1 MKRIRLFFTVM
12 VMLLASAS
20 AFAQNMTVS
29 GVVTDSND
37 VPLIGATVMVEGTQ
51 TGTSTDV
58 DGAFSLTAPKNGTLV
73 VSVIGYATKNIPVN
87 GQSFIAV
94 QLEEDAEFLDATI
107 VIGYG
112 SGQKIGNIVGSVA
125 TVSSDEIASRPSGNI
140 SDALQ
145 GKVAG
150 LQIFNSSGEPQSSVS
165 IKLRGTSSLNLSN
178 APLYILDGVPVSSS
192 VFSTLN
198 PQDIENISILKDA
211 SSTAIYGSRAAN
223 GVIYISTKKGKKGEK
238 ATVSV
243 RAQYG
248 VSTLTKYNFD
258 MMNAEEL
265 IRFEEICDPVT
276 TSTPEYQARKAFIL
290 GNNID
295 FDWLDY
301 LYDSAAPVM
310 QADASLRGATETT
323 NYYVSL
329 GYYSEEGT
337 YKYNS
342 GMDRFNIRANLDT
355 QIAKWL
361 KFGINLSLSYKKYS
375 TITTGWYSQ
384 SPILVAVTEL
394 PYRTPYEIIHNPDG
408 TISFGDVKQTYDW
421 NGTMDLHEYYKNTYN
436 NKDDFAIMGQTYFL
450 LTPMKGLTIRAA
462 QAIDAYDYTSQSVA
476 NPSFTPYTYRGR
488 TSRYFERYYQ
498 LSSTNT
504 IEYKTDINQ
513 DHFFTALLGHESL
526 YKNSRFFSATGTG
539 LTDDRLV
546 EFAATTDIESWD
558 GYTQE
563 SAFNSFFANFNYS
576 YRDRYFV
583 DASVRTDG
591 SSLFGRNHRYATFYS
606 VGGMWKAKNEAFLQD
621 AHWLNDLSLSVSYG
635 TTGNSGL
642 SSWYASQ
649 GLVGTGPKYNG
660 NAGWAL
666 AQVPNADLTWETVAT
681 LNVGLRARFF
691 DRFGVGVEFYDK
703 ASSDLLMEIPY
714 SGTTGHSGGWG
725 NIAAMTNRGV
735 DLEVDVDLIHTRNIY
750 WGVRA
755 NVNYNKNEITKL
767 YQGLDELA
775 FPDAGLK
782 YQVGKSSTLVYT
794 QIFGGVD
801 PLDGNPMWY
810 DLNGNLTKTFSNE
823 IMQFWGDDK
832 DATAAWSGGF
842 STNFSWKGL
851 GINAD
856 FSWVGDRWI
865 WMNEYYYTR
874 NPQNQL
880 FNSNFERKML
890 GIWQKPGDVTDIP
903 KYGTTFQFDT
913 SVYSNASFLRLKNLS
928 ISYSFPKA
936 LLEKTNAI
944 TGLKVYATARNLWTV
959 TGFEGYDPEVG
970 YSNGTAGLYPNSRQ
984 IVFGAEITF

>member
-87 GQSFIAV
+87 GQSFITV

-488 TSRYFERYYQ
+488 TTRYFERYYQ

-725 NIAAMTNRGV
+725 NIAAITNRGV
-735 DLEVDVDLIHTRNIY
+735 DLEGDVDLIHTRNIY

-801 PLDGNPMWY
+801 PLDGSPMWY

-890 GIWQKPGDVTDIP
+890 DIWQKPGDVTDIP

-936 LLEKTNAI
+936 LLEKTKAI

>member
-1 MKRIRLFFTVM
+1 MKKIKLFFMVM
-12 VMLLASAS
+12 AMLLASA
-20 AFAQNMTVS
+20 AANAQNMTVT

-37 VPLIGATVMVEGTQ
+37 VPVIGATVMVEGTQ

-58 DGAFSLTAPKNGTLV
+58 DGAFKISVPANGTLV
-73 VSVIGYATKNIPVN
+73 VSIIGYATETVPVE
-87 GQSFIAV
+87 GRSFIAV
-94 QLEEDAEFLDATI
+94 QVKEDAEFLDGTI

-112 SGQKIGNIVGSVA
+112 SGQKIGNIVGSVT
-125 TVSSDEIASRPSGNI
+125 TVSSSEIASRPSGNI

-198 PQDIENISILKDA
+198 PQDIENISVLKDA

-248 VSTLTKYNFD
+248 VSSLTKYNFD
-258 MMNAEEL
+258 MMSTEEL
-265 IRFEEICDPVT
+265 IRFEEMCDPVT
-276 TSTPEYQARKAFIL
+276 TSTPEYQARKAFLL
-290 GNNID
+290 GNNVS

-301 LYDSAAPVM
+301 LYNSSAPVL
-310 QADASLRGATETT
+310 QADASLRGATENT

-337 YKYNS
+337 YKHNS
-342 GMDRFNIRANLDT
+342 GMDRFNVRANLDT

-394 PYRTPYEIIHNPDG
+394 PYRTPYDYVYNPDG
-408 TISFGDVKQTYDW
+408 TISYGDVTQTYKW
-421 NGTMDLHEYYKNTYN
+421 NGTYDLHEYYKNNTN
-436 NKDDFAIMGQTYFL
+436 DRDEFALMGQTYFL
-450 LTPMKGLTIRAA
+450 LTPFKGLTIRAA
-462 QAIDAYDYTSQSVA
+462 QAIDAFDYTNQSVN
-476 NPSFTPYTYRGR
+476 NPSFTPYTGRGR
-488 TSRYFERYYQ
+488 TSRAFQRYYQ

-504 IEYKTDINQ
+504 IEYKTDINKE
-513 DHFFTALLGHESL
+513 HFFTALVGHESL
-526 YKNSRFFSATGTG
+526 YKHQRTFNATGTG
-539 LTDDRLV
+539 LTDDRLT
-546 EFAATTDIESWD
+546 EFESTTDISGWG
-558 GYTQE
+558 GYSE
-563 SAFNSFFANFNYS
+563 EAAFNSFFANFNYS
-576 YRDRYFV
+576 YFDRYFV

-591 SSLFGRNHRYATFYS
+591 SSLFGKNHRYATFYS
-606 VGGMWKAKNEAFLQD
+606 IGGLWKAKNEEFLKD

-660 NAGWAL
+660 NAGWGL

-681 LNVGLRARFF
+681 LNVGLHARFA
-691 DRFGVGVEFYDK
+691 DRVGVGIELYNK
-703 ASSDLLMEIPY
+703 ASSNLLMELPY

-725 NIAAMTNRGV
+725 NIAAMTNKGI
-735 DLEVDVDLIHTRNIY
+735 DLEIDIDLVHTRDVY

-775 FPDAGLK
+775 FPEAGLK
-782 YQVGKSSTLVYT
+782 YQVGKSSSLVYT
-794 QIFGGVD
+794 QIFAGVD
-801 PLDGNPMWY
+801 PMDGNPMWY
-810 DLNGNLTKTFSNE
+810 DLNGNKTKSFSND
-823 IMQFWGDDK
+823 IMQFWGNK
-832 DATAAWSGGF
+832 DSVAPWSGGF

-856 FSWVGDRWI
+856 FSWVGDRWV

-890 GIWQKPGDVTDIP
+890 DIWQKPGDITDIP
-903 KYGTTFQFDT
+903 RFGTTFNFDT

-928 ISYSFPKA
+928 ISYTFPKG
-936 LLEKTNAI
+936 LLEKTKAL

-959 TGFEGYDPEVG
+959 TEFEGYDPEVG
-970 YSNGTAGLYPNSRQ
+970 YSNGTQGLYPNSRQ

>member
-12 VMLLASAS
+12 VMLLVSAS
-20 AFAQNMTVS
+20 VLAQNMTVS

-58 DGAFSLTAPKNGTLV
+58 DGAFSISAPKNGTLV
-73 VSVIGYATKNIPVN
+73 VSVIGYATQSIPVN
-87 GQSFIAV
+87 GQSFITV

-248 VSTLTKYNFD
+248 ISTLTKYNFD

-276 TSTPEYQARKAFIL
+276 TGTPEYQARKAFLL
-290 GNNID
+290 GNNVD

-301 LYDSAAPVM
+301 LYDSSAPVV
-310 QADASLRGATETT
+310 QADASLRGATENT

-361 KFGINLSLSYKKYS
+361 KFGINLSLSYKQYS

-394 PYRTPYEIIHNPDG
+394 PYRTPYDFVYNPDG
-408 TISFGDVKQTYDW
+408 TLSYGDVNQTYEW
-421 NGTMDLHEYYKNTYN
+421 NGTMDLHEYYKNNTN
-436 NKDDFAIMGQTYFL
+436 NRDEFALMGQTYFL
-450 LTPMKGLTIRAA
+450 LNPMKGLTIRAA
-462 QAIDAYDYTSQSVA
+462 QAIDAFDYTNQSVS
-476 NPSFTPYTYRGR
+476 NPSFTPYQYRGR
-488 TSRYFERYYQ
+488 TGRAFQRYYQ

-504 IEYKTDINQ
+504 IEYKTDINKE
-513 DHFFTALLGHESL
+513 HFFTALLGHESL
-526 YKNSRFFSATGTG
+526 YKNQRTFSATGTG
-539 LTDDRLV
+539 LTDDRLT
-546 EFAATTDIESWD
+546 EFASTTDIESWD
-558 GYTQE
+558 GFTE
-563 SAFNSFFANFNYS
+563 EAAFNSFFANFNYS
-576 YRDRYFV
+576 YHDRYFV

-591 SSLFGRNHRYATFYS
+591 SSLFGKNHRYATFYS
-606 VGGMWKAKNEAFLQD
+606 VGGMWKAKNESFLQNVN
-621 AHWLNDLSLSVSYG
+621 WLNDLSLSVSYG

-681 LNVGLRARFF
+681 LNIGLRARFF
-691 DRFGVGVEFYDK
+691 DRFGVGVELYDK
-703 ASSDLLMEIPY
+703 SSSDLLMEIPY

-735 DLEVDVDLIHTRNIY
+735 DLEVDVDLIHTRNVY

-755 NVNYNKNEITKL
+755 NVNYNKNRITKL
-767 YQGLDELA
+767 YQGLDVLA

-801 PLDGNPMWY
+801 PQDGSPMWY
-810 DLNGNLTKTFSNE
+810 DLNGNLTKTFSND
-823 IMQFWGDDK
+823 IMQFWGEDK

-880 FNSNFERKML
+880 FNSNFERRML
-890 GIWQKPGDVTDIP
+890 DIWQKPGDVTDIP

-928 ISYSFPKA
+928 VSYSFPAA
-936 LLEKTNAI
+936 LLEKTKAL
-944 TGLKVYATARNLWTV
+944 TGLKVYVTARNLWTV

-984 IVFGAEITF
+984 VVFGAEITF

>member
-58 DGAFSLTAPKNGTLV
+58 DGAFKITAPKNGTLV

-87 GQSFIAV
+87 GQSFITV

-355 QIAKWL
+355 QISKWL
-361 KFGINLSLSYKKYS
+361 KFGLNLSLSYKKYS

-488 TSRYFERYYQ
+488 TTRYFERYYQ

-591 SSLFGRNHRYATFYS
+591 SSLFGKNHRYATFYS

-703 ASSDLLMEIPY
+703 SSSDLLMEIPY

-801 PLDGNPMWY
+801 PLDGSPMWY

-880 FNSNFERKML
+880 FNSNFERKMID
-890 GIWQKPGDVTDIP
+890 IWQKPGDVTDIP

-936 LLEKTNAI
+936 LLEKTKAL